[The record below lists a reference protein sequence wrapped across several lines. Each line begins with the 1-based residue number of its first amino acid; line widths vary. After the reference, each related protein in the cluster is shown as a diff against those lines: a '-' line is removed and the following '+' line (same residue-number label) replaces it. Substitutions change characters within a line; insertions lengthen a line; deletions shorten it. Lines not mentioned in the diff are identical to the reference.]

1 MPQLICLS
9 PQTVSG
15 LVDSLVQ
22 FINHGLM
29 DAAAHIAQFL
39 ARCPPPYQPPA
50 SKPHVCPLRFPAPT
64 PRKRRRRRRRRPRT
78 SRPLLSSF
86 KSQLSTE
93 VDEVIKSIE
102 QLPVVKSHNQEEKRF
117 RRFDMHRMC
126 RTIDMLAE
134 MYLPEHPQHLRTP
147 TLAIMYHPGLYKAD
161 VAATYSNE
169 RNASDAQSALNS
181 PPSST
186 RTETLEQP
194 RAMSPAA
201 CTQSSDREAA
211 ASALV
216 CRPPTLG
223 IIPCLSH
230 DCPDQSLFMCE
241 PTTLEASEI
250 SDGNT
255 KKSESNPV
263 HDANPNIPPQ
273 AQESALQLPP
283 GVVITDVADMIK
295 FGVKNL
301 LAIAVATEINFKQAD
316 NVKKII
322 AKTEPPL
329 NKVERGHVTGAQSTL
344 SPAAEC
350 SSSTPEEISCSKGE
364 KHSIEEFDYNESTG
378 TFSLREREII
388 FATPKLKAEA
398 LAQYRAAKQ
407 STSSTLPPQP
417 PKTARPQSRE
427 LQNRVDFD
435 LEAPANFRAREPKLT
450 YGKLKQRSVRG
461 LGKPPA
467 WTMEALNSL
476 MEETFTRPG
485 RGIYWSKLDSG
496 EKMNNLKMVNWST
509 SFPGQ
514 SPPSNAQLGDIAG
527 TWSTWA

>member
-1 MPQLICLS
+1 MPS
-9 PQTVSG
+9 SV
-15 LVDSLVQ
+15 
-22 FINHGLM
+22 
-29 DAAAHIAQFL
+29 
-39 ARCPPPYQPPA
+39 PA
-50 SKPHVCPLRFPAPT
+50 T
-64 PRKRRRRRRRRPRT
+64 
-78 SRPLLSSF
+78 
-86 KSQLSTE
+86 QLSTE
-93 VDEVIKSIE
+93 VDNVIISIE
-102 QLPVVKSHNQEEKRF
+102 HLPVVESPNQEEKRF

-126 RTIDMLAE
+126 KTIDMLAE
-134 MYLPEHPQHLRTP
+134 MYSPEHPQHLRTP

-301 LAIAVATEINFKQAD
+301 LAIAVATEINFKEAE

-344 SPAAEC
+344 SPAAEHG
-350 SSSTPEEISCSKGE
+350 SPTPDDISCSKGE
-364 KHSIEEFDYNESTG
+364 KHSIEEFNYNESTG
-378 TFSLREREII
+378 SFSLKGWEII

-398 LAQYRAAKQ
+398 LAQYRAATKSIC
-407 STSSTLPPQP
+407 STIPTQP
-417 PKTARPQSRE
+417 PKPARPQSRQ
-427 LQNRVDFD
+427 LQNWLDFD
-435 LEAPANFRAREPKLT
+435 LQAPTNFRARKPKLT
-450 YGKLKQRSVRG
+450 YGKLNQRSVQG

-467 WTMEALNSL
+467 WTKEVLDSM

-485 RGIYWSKLDSG
+485 RGIY
-496 EKMNNLKMVNWST
+496 
-509 SFPGQ
+509 
-514 SPPSNAQLGDIAG
+514 
-527 TWSTWA
+527 